1 MSTRALLVAS
11 VIAISVAP
19 PSADSQVIGAQFD
32 VVSIK
37 PHRSDMAPGG
47 GIETRPDGTFIMTNQ
62 PISTIMLSASP
73 VQVREVAGLPDWAER
88 DAYDIVA
95 KPPAGATRA
104 QRAEMMR
111 NMFIERMKL

>member
-1 MSTRALLVAS
+1 
-11 VIAISVAP
+11 
-19 PSADSQVIGAQFD
+19 
-32 VVSIK
+32 
-37 PHRSDMAPGG
+37 
-47 GIETRPDGTFIMTNQ
+47 
-62 PISTIMLSASP
+62 MLSASP

-111 NMFIERMKL
+111 NMFIERMKLVGHVEQRERPTLALVVARQDGRLGPGLKPSTLDCVRPPSAAPSQTPPDHSDAQNRCGMSMEIGRA